1 MIVASHNQQV
11 RLLLP
16 SLVGWIQ
23 HHQLYSGLGADLV
36 MGSFTRIDSAR
47 PQPVV
52 LHRQPEN
59 SRVAAVLLMPEVT
72 VSGVFAVVELVF
84 SSDGLQS
91 GVLVPSVVNPKA
103 SMV

>member
-1 MIVASHNQQV
+1 
-11 RLLLP
+11 
-16 SLVGWIQ
+16 
-23 HHQLYSGLGADLV
+23 

-91 GVLVPSVVNPKA
+91 GVLVPSVVNAKA
-103 SMV
+103 SIVYVTGPAAGTAGF